1 MEATPKQMKE
11 VIDLI
16 LNCSSWKVKLSATRW
31 LNRSDMNSVDVDNV
45 IWRLRTLRFPKFS
58 RFDLP
63 NLSYDEDTPDMYNM
77 KEYNSKDF

>member
-11 VIDLI
+11 VSDLI

-45 IWRLRTLRFPKFS
+45 IWRLRPLRFPKFS

-77 KEYNSKDF
+77 KGKE